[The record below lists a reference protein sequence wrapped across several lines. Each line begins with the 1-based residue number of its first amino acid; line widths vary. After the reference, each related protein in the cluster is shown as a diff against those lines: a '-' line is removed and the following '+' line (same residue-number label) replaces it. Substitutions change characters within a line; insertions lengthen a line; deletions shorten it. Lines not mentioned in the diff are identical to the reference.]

1 MSRHPATVLIAD
13 DHDLLRDMLARR
25 LAEEPDLQVIGV
37 AANASA
43 ALDQSLETAP
53 DLVLMDI
60 DMPGLSA
67 FEAARVIRDRLP
79 DTRILFLSAYVRD
92 GFISQALEVRAAGY
106 LTKGQKPEELIGCIR
121 KVIGG
126 GSCFSPE
133 VERRLEIGP
142 DGVGLTQKRRSR
154 LELLTAREQQILTYL
169 ARGMSKKAIAR
180 LDGTSV
186 KTIDHHCQHV
196 MEKLDLHDRVELTR
210 YAIREGLVS
219 P

>member
-1 MSRHPATVLIAD
+1 MSRNPATVLIAD
-13 DHDLLRDMLARR
+13 DHDLLRGMLARR
-25 LAEEPDLQVIGV
+25 LGEEPDLQVIGAV
-37 AANASA
+37 ADASA
-43 ALDQSLETAP
+43 ALDQALKHAP

-106 LTKGQKPEELIGCIR
+106 LTKGQNPEELIGCMR

-126 GSCFSPE
+126 GTCFSPA
-133 VERRLEIGP
+133 VERRLE
-142 DGVGLTQKRRSR
+142 VGAGGMGLIRNRRSR
-154 LELLTAREQQILTYL
+154 LELLTARERQILAYL
-169 ARGMSKKAIAR
+169 ARGLSKKEIAR

-186 KTIDHHCQHV
+186 KTVDHHCQHV
-196 MEKLDLHDRVELTR
+196 MEKLDLHDRVELAR
-210 YAIREGLVS
+210 FAIREGLVT

>member
-1 MSRHPATVLIAD
+1 MSRNPATVLIAD

-25 LAEEPDLQVIGV
+25 LGEEPDLQVIGV
-37 AANASA
+37 VADASA
-43 ALDQSLETAP
+43 ALDQSLEHRP

-67 FEAARVIRDRLP
+67 FEAARLIRDRLP
-79 DTRILFLSAYVRD
+79 NTRVLFLSAYVRD
-92 GFISQALEVRAAGY
+92 GFISQALEVRACGY
-106 LTKGQKPEELIGCIR
+106 LTKGQNPEELIGCIR
-121 KVIGG
+121 TVIGG

-142 DGVGLTQKRRSR
+142 DGVGLIQKRRSR
-154 LELLTAREQQILTYL
+154 LELLTARERQILSYL
-169 ARGMSKKAIAR
+169 ARGLSKKAIAR

-186 KTIDHHCQHV
+186 KTIDHHCQHL